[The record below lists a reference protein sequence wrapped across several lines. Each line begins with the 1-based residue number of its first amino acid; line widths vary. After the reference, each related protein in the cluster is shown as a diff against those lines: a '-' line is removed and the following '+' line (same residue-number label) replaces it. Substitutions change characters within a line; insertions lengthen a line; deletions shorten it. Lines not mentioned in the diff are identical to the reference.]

1 MIDSETPAFPMN
13 CAAACKRDGDSAGA
27 ASPEISVFAFLQ

>member
-13 CAAACKRDGDSAGA
+13 CAAACKRGGHNAGA

>member
-1 MIDSETPAFPMN
+1 MIDTETPASPMN
-13 CAAACKRDGDSAGA
+13 CAAACKRGGDSAGA